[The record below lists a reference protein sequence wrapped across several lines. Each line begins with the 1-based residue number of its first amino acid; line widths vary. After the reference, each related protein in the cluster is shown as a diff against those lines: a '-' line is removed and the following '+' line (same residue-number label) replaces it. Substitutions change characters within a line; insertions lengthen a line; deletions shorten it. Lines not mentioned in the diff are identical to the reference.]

1 MQIQYLLLKSLCSM
15 LCIMMGV
22 VALIT
27 ILISQEEVCNNQD
40 LAVIRFLEHGRKNQE
55 RENVKISILEDKLIT
70 NRIR

>member
-1 MQIQYLLLKSLCSM
+1 M

-27 ILISQEEVCNNQD
+27 ILISQTEACNNQD

-55 RENVKISILEDKLIT
+55 KENEK
-70 NRIR
+70 